1 MKAGSSF
8 RSLTFPRPWAV
19 RLAPRAF
26 GHPANDSRVP
36 IATVNTSVARHSS
49 HARQTGVQHPRHRKR
64 SGPRLDL
71 QQHLADLEAAGLLVR
86 IDRPINKDT
95 ELIPLVRW
103 QFIGG
108 MPEDQRRAFLF
119 TNVIDSK
126 GRKYDMPVVVGA
138 LASSPAIYAL
148 GMGRPVEEIGEA
160 WMAAIAHPI
169 PPVATNDAPCQEVV
183 ITGDALRTEGLK
195 SPAGAGVDA
204 GLRRRALSHRDALRH
219 PGSRERRAQHGH
231 LSRGAES
238 ARTAPWCRM
247 VAREATGAGG
257 FLHWLKYRERKE
269 KMPIAIVVGA
279 APIVMFTGPQKL
291 AIDVDEMAVAGG
303 AAGEAIRMTRCRTID
318 LDVPADSEIV
328 VEGLIDCDV
337 LEPEAPFGESNGY
350 VALEAFNMP
359 IEVTAITHKKKPVFA
374 QIISQVTPSESS
386 VIKKVAYEPLFLAHL
401 KTQLGVKGIR
411 RVVMH
416 ERLTNLRPVI
426 FLQFA
431 AGTPRT
437 EVWRGLNGASTLQSN
452 CGKIVIAVSEDI
464 DPSSMDAVLWS
475 LAYRTNPVDDMH
487 IVPNRGGVQGAQYA
501 GNKTDS
507 GLLVDA
513 TRKRAMPP
521 LALPTREYMEHAR
534 GLWEELGLP
543 ALNVQAPW
551 HGYTLDD
558 WTDTWETFARRTTAG
573 DWEETG
579 RETLKRQRRG
589 LLPETPVR
597 PGEEPSQD

>member
-1 MKAGSSF
+1 MLDQPASS
-8 RSLTFPRPWAV
+8 V
-19 RLAPRAF
+19 RA
-26 GHPANDSRVP
+26 S
-36 IATVNTSVARHSS
+36 
-49 HARQTGVQHPRHRKR
+49 R
-64 SGPRLDL
+64 SGRPRLDL
-71 QQHLADLEAAGLLVR
+71 QQHLADLEAAGLLTR

-95 ELIPLVRW
+95 ELGPLVRW

-108 MPEDQRRAFLF
+108 VPEDERRAFLF
-119 TNVIDSK
+119 TNVTDSK

-138 LASSPAIYAL
+138 LASSPAIYAM
-148 GMGRPVEEIGEA
+148 GMGRAVDEIGDA
-160 WMAAIAHPI
+160 WMQAIAHPI
-169 PPVATNDAPCQEVV
+169 PPVLTNTAPCQEVV
-183 ITGDALRTEGLK
+183 VTGDALRSEGVKRLPVPVSTPGFDAAPYLTATLCVTLDPDSGVQNFGTYRVGLK
-195 SPAGAGVDA
+195 ATDRMAV
-204 GLRRRALSHRDALRH
+204 
-219 PGSRERRAQHGH
+219 
-231 LSRGAES
+231 
-238 ARTAPWCRM
+238 RM

-257 FLHWLKYRERKE
+257 FLHWLKYRDRKQ

-291 AIDVDEMAVAGG
+291 AVDMDEMAVAGG
-303 AAGEAIRMTRCRTID
+303 AAGEAIRMTRCRTVD

-328 VEGLIDCDV
+328 VEGLIDPDV

-350 VALEAFNMP
+350 VALEAYNMP
-359 IEVTAITHKKKPVFA
+359 IEVTAITHKTKPVFT

-386 VIKKVAYEPLFLAHL
+386 VIKKVAYEPLFLSHL
-401 KTQLGVKGIR
+401 KTNLGIKGIR
-411 RVVMH
+411 RVIMH

-431 AGTPRT
+431 AGAPRT
-437 EVWRGLNGASTLQSN
+437 EVWRGLQGASTLQSN

-464 DPSSMDAVLWS
+464 DPNSMDAVLWS
-475 LAYRTNPVDDMH
+475 LAYRTNPVDDMQ
-487 IVPNRGGVQGAQYA
+487 IVPWRGGVQGAQYA

-507 GLLVDA
+507 GFLVDA

-521 LALPTREYMEHAR
+521 LALPTKPYMEHAR
-534 GLWEELGLP
+534 ALWEELGLP
-543 ALNVQAPW
+543 TLNVQAPW

-558 WTDTWETFARRTTAG
+558 WTDTWETYARRTAAG

-597 PGEEPSQD
+597 PGQDKDE